1 MSQDPVRP
9 CAPIVPE
16 KCDSTGPRTP
26 GGKAVSSMNALKHGL
41 TARTALLPGE
51 DPDEFRD
58 YVWSVIED
66 LQPRG
71 PVQAELAHRVGVLMW
86 KRKRLEGAE
95 EQALANLQ
103 DRYAQKTE
111 ARLARQE
118 RYAETDEQRQ
128 EVQKEREQEEAN
140 GAVWDVNQILADQFG
155 GRHGG
160 TLERLARYEQR
171 LSQQIESSIRLLLK
185 LQNRRQYQEQQ
196 QRREGQTDRNT
207 RPRPAAEGEPD
218 RPGPDRCAPQRP
230 KARHDAPPPPPPA
243 PAQNELPPEPV
254 AGAETGPPDQ
264 PLAMK

>member
-16 KCDSTGPRTP
+16 KCNSTGPRTP

-111 ARLARQE
+111 ARLAREE
-118 RYAETDEQRQ
+118 RYAETEGDRE
-128 EVQKEREQEEAN
+128 EVRKMREEESEN

-155 GRHGG
+155 GKGGG

-185 LQNRRQYQEQQ
+185 LQNRKQWQEQQ
-196 QRREGQTDRNT
+196 QRREAQAVQDVK
-207 RPRPAAEGEPD
+207 PRPAAVGEAG
-218 RPGPDRCAPQRP
+218 RPGPDRGAPQRP
-230 KARHDAPPPPPPA
+230 KTCPNAPPA
-243 PAQNELPPEPV
+243 PLPAPVQNELPPEPV
-254 AGAETGPPDQ
+254 AGADTGPPAQ